1 VKADK
6 LQELAELMHTSVGR
20 VEAIRERQA
29 QELASYEEQETEAL
43 DEKRKKLH
51 YEHIRVTEERAS
63 LTEDKSKVDTELAKI
78 DDLVYADTKEQ
89 HLEKQTLDENIG
101 ELDREIEELSRVLE
115 RKRKQ
120 KEILELEKQV
130 HERKIQ
136 AARMKYADVL
146 EGLEARALRVNSKLQ
161 ATDDDEATWQT
172 DTKQLEELQAAF
184 DAKAIVLKDELKKLR
199 EMQQYLKS
207 SSGDIDEIHR
217 ERKEIRIQMAEVE
230 NKLATL
236 EQDRKQMAQGREF
249 LMERVVR
256 LESELDDFE
265 QEIQSNAKKH
275 AKSEAEKKKFAA
287 AKKFKDAGKCQQ
299 EMKEVS
305 TR

>member
-1 VKADK
+1 MKADK

-63 LTEDKSKVDTELAKI
+63 LTADKSKADTELAKI

-89 HLEKQTLDENIG
+89 HLEKQALDENID

-161 ATDDDEATWQT
+161 ATDDDEATW
-172 DTKQLEELQAAF
+172 
-184 DAKAIVLKDELKKLR
+184 
-199 EMQQYLKS
+199 
-207 SSGDIDEIHR
+207 
-217 ERKEIRIQMAEVE
+217 
-230 NKLATL
+230 
-236 EQDRKQMAQGREF
+236 
-249 LMERVVR
+249 
-256 LESELDDFE
+256 
-265 QEIQSNAKKH
+265 
-275 AKSEAEKKKFAA
+275 
-287 AKKFKDAGKCQQ
+287 
-299 EMKEVS
+299 
-305 TR
+305 